1 MANSFN
7 LSPID
12 LFNCTNSS
20 ANIKEIIGTPIGF
33 KGVGIV
39 EQDVMDRKTGE
50 VERKDVAYIVTK
62 EGVAYGCISAL
73 MVEGVKN
80 LIPLLEADATIT
92 DNYKML
98 VHTGE
103 SLAKREYI
111 YFTLVSA

>member
-7 LSPID
+7 LSPVD

-20 ANIKEIIGTPIGF
+20 ANIKEIIGTPTAF

-39 EQDVMDRKTGE
+39 EQDVLDRATGE
-50 VERKDVAYIVTK
+50 VSRKEVAYIVTK
-62 EGVAYGCISAL
+62 EGTAYGCISAL

-80 LIPLLEADATIT
+80 LIPLLEADASVA

-98 VHTGE
+98 VQKGE
-103 SLAKREYI
+103 SNAKREYI

>member
-20 ANIKEIIGTPIGF
+20 ANIKEIIGTPTAI
-33 KGVGIV
+33 KGVGVV
-39 EQDVMDRKTGE
+39 EQEVMDRSTGE
-50 VERKDVAYIVTK
+50 VENKEVAYIVTK
-62 EGVAYGCISAL
+62 EGIAYGCISVL

-80 LIPLLEADATIT
+80 LIPLLEADATLL

-98 VHTGE
+98 VQKGE
-103 SLAKREYI
+103 SSKKREFI
-111 YFTLVSA
+111 YFTLVS